1 LARLS
6 ERASNAKSEETSFE
20 IRAPPSRPQS
30 HFRRSFKSPAR
41 QTEIDKI
48 SMVDVHDAIKLVDA
62 SAEVACLCSERERYV
77 HNLSNLMEVSSEEVR
92 IVIEAKVVFLLVE
105 GSASCYQAVLELLKR
120 YSSSGGIVI
129 PVLMEQFTLADR
141 AGMSKR
147 ILTMVQNGADDV
159 VVLPASARDIGM
171 SISASLAKGMA
182 HRRVLSDFQK
192 QLRDATKQC
201 DQLFWQ
207 VAHEILPEF
216 PEERTH
222 MHEIPERRVGNLA
235 LVGKLGQGAFGT
247 VHKCKNVESG
257 ESCVVKIL
265 PKSCVKSYRQLQQIV
280 TEYSVLR
287 RASHPNVVSGINFV
301 HGVKNLYILMEM
313 AGSRNLFRMMQ
324 AESARGLLWPKVN
337 HLLLQI
343 AAGVAHLHEKG
354 IAHCDLKPE
363 NIAIGENC
371 CVKIVDFGQAVDV
384 TDEIPNLQNPRG
396 TMPFIPPEVMC
407 LSSEWDP
414 IACDMWQVGVILFE
428 MLCGNDS
435 FVHFMDWR
443 GKDLMSLDQLQQ
455 CAEELA
461 AHFDESTK
469 ASTLTKVSSLCRESL
484 PASAMELLT
493 CMLELKPKRR
503 LHAKDVESILG
514 C

>member
-1 LARLS
+1 
-6 ERASNAKSEETSFE
+6 
-20 IRAPPSRPQS
+20 
-30 HFRRSFKSPAR
+30 
-41 QTEIDKI
+41 
-48 SMVDVHDAIKLVDA
+48 
-62 SAEVACLCSERERYV
+62 
-77 HNLSNLMEVSSEEVR
+77 
-92 IVIEAKVVFLLVE
+92 
-105 GSASCYQAVLELLKR
+105 
-120 YSSSGGIVI
+120 
-129 PVLMEQFTLADR
+129 
-141 AGMSKR
+141 
-147 ILTMVQNGADDV
+147 
-159 VVLPASARDIGM
+159 
-171 SISASLAKGMA
+171 MA
-182 HRRVLSDFQK
+182 HRRTLSDVQK

-207 VAHEILPEF
+207 VAHEIMPEF

-247 VHKCKNVESG
+247 VHKCKNMESG
-257 ESCVVKIL
+257 DSCVVKVL
-265 PKSCVKSYRQLQQIV
+265 PKSSVKSHRQLQQIV

-287 RASHPNVVSGINFV
+287 RASHPNVASGLSFV
-301 HGVKNLYILMEM
+301 HGVKNLYLLMEM
-313 AGSRNLFRMMQ
+313 AGSTNLFKMM
-324 AESARGLLWPKVN
+324 AVSARGLLWPKVN

-363 NIAIGENC
+363 NIAIGEDC
-371 CVKIVDFGQAVDV
+371 CVKLVDFGQAVDV
-384 TDEIPNLQNPRG
+384 TDEIPNLHVPRG
-396 TMPFIPPEVMC
+396 TMPFMPPEVMC
-407 LSSEWDP
+407 LSSQWDP

-435 FVHFMDWR
+435 FVDFMDWR
-443 GKDLMSLDQLQQ
+443 GKDFMSLHQLRQ

-493 CMLELKPKRR
+493 CMLELTPKRR
-503 LHAKDVESILG
+503 LHAKDVESILT

>member
-1 LARLS
+1 
-6 ERASNAKSEETSFE
+6 
-20 IRAPPSRPQS
+20 
-30 HFRRSFKSPAR
+30 
-41 QTEIDKI
+41 
-48 SMVDVHDAIKLVDA
+48 
-62 SAEVACLCSERERYV
+62 
-77 HNLSNLMEVSSEEVR
+77 
-92 IVIEAKVVFLLVE
+92 
-105 GSASCYQAVLELLKR
+105 
-120 YSSSGGIVI
+120 
-129 PVLMEQFTLADR
+129 
-141 AGMSKR
+141 
-147 ILTMVQNGADDV
+147 VQHGADDV
-159 VVLPASARDIGM
+159 VVLPASVRDIGM
-171 SISASLAKGMA
+171 TISASLAKGLA
-182 HRRVLSDFQK
+182 HRRALSDVQK

-265 PKSCVKSYRQLQQIV
+265 PKSCVKSHRQLQQIV

-287 RASHPNVVSGINFV
+287 RASHPNVASGINFV

-343 AAGVAHLHEKG
+343 AAGMAHLHEKG